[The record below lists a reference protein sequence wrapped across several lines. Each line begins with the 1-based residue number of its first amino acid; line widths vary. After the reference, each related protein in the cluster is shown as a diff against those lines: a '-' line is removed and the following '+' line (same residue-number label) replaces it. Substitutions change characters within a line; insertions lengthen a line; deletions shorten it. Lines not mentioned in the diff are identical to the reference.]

1 MPEVYNPSIFTPPIA
16 PQAASA
22 DRSARVIS
30 NKFGDGYEQAV
41 LDGLNAQET
50 SLSLSWPVLTF
61 EQCNEIDKF
70 FSDNKGKSF
79 LWALPG
85 QEQKRWRCDAWKTE
99 YEACAAKVSATL
111 KEVFA

>member
-1 MPEVYNPSIFTPPIA
+1 MAEIYNPSIFTPPIA
-16 PQAASA
+16 PQSASA
-22 DRSARVIS
+22 NRSARVIS

-50 SLSLSWPVLTF
+50 SLELSWPVLTF
-61 EQCNEIDKF
+61 EQCNAIDQF
-70 FSDNKGKSF
+70 FSENKGRSF

-85 QEQKRWRCDAWKTE
+85 QGQKRWRCDGWKTE
-99 YEACAAKVSATL
+99 YEACMAKASATL

>member
-1 MPEVYNPSIFTPPIA
+1 MAEIYNPAVFQPSIA
-16 PQAASA
+16 PQSASA
-22 DRSARVIS
+22 GRSIRVIS

-61 EQCNEIDKF
+61 EQCAEIDTF
-70 FSDNKGKSF
+70 FTENKGKSF

-85 QEQKRWRCDAWKTE
+85 QEQKRWRCDEWKTD
-99 YEACAAKVSATL
+99 YEVCLAKADATL
-111 KEVFA
+111 KEVFI